1 MNTFKTNIQLK
12 HTQLVTIRIVIE
24 QQVEDL
30 NEKIKDLES
39 KREDYMKVN
48 YNVDSYIDLLTGE
61 IEELEEI
68 LDAIEDHRDK
78 ENLPYFGDI
87 DVMSQLAG
95 LTIIKNKNG

>member
-1 MNTFKTNIQLK
+1 MNTLFKS
-12 HTQLVTIRIVIE
+12 TQLVTIRMIIE

-39 KREDYMKVN
+39 KKEEYKKFN
-48 YNVDSYIDLLTGE
+48 YNANSYINLLTEE

-68 LDAIEDHRDK
+68 LDVIESHRDIN
-78 ENLPYFGDI
+78 NLPYFGDM

-95 LTIIKNKNG
+95 LTIKKDK